1 MLPLIAITWREAAWP
16 LRWKITTVVTEGGGF
31 IESTAAN
38 HSRSSPR
45 SAASPMPE
53 KQGKKPVATRA
64 HHCWWLDASGH
75 CRERKKLMVGCV
87 AAGLAD
93 RSEREKRD
101 TRGVFGC
108 QGYPIWKLLIR
119 LLPVICTIPSV
130 QYLLKEQFAEINHDT
145 LVNFVEKYDHGS
157 LDIGMMFGW
166 HPIYTCNLVQQRE
179 GRSERTF
186 MCGLAEDCSRLSRRT
201 VAALCTADGEGGGC
215 PTVEGRDAIVR
226 MIGTVRDVAVV
237 DVEMATGDDGYGG
250 RSPVE
255 DGCGEGARSSAA
267 AGKLCAL
274 PSGELRAAMVWEG
287 KAELSQRQGRGTGA
301 VPAVILIGAATS
313 STTSVRDRRQR
324 QNRAAAFKGS
334 RAPWRLWHPRHP
346 LPFGQQQQQRS
357 TVTDLPSPW
366 HLSLPLRSSGNISN
380 GDYGGDEELHTP
392 FSPSRLLVPIFSKHG
407 GYGQ

>member
-75 CRERKKLMVGCV
+75 CRERKKLM
-87 AAGLAD
+87 
-93 RSEREKRD
+93 
-101 TRGVFGC
+101 
-108 QGYPIWKLLIR
+108 
-119 LLPVICTIPSV
+119 
-130 QYLLKEQFAEINHDT
+130 
-145 LVNFVEKYDHGS
+145 
-157 LDIGMMFGW
+157 
-166 HPIYTCNLVQQRE
+166 
-179 GRSERTF
+179 RTF

-215 PTVEGRDAIVR
+215 PTVEGRDAMVR

-237 DVEMATGDDGYGG
+237 DVETATGDDGYGG

-274 PSGELRAAMVWEG
+274 PSGELRAAMVWER

-301 VPAVILIGAATS
+301 VPAVMLI
-313 STTSVRDRRQR
+313 
-324 QNRAAAFKGS
+324 
-334 RAPWRLWHPRHP
+334 
-346 LPFGQQQQQRS
+346 
-357 TVTDLPSPW
+357 VTDLPSPW